1 MAKAP
6 PQKEVDEGL
15 PEYFATFADMMTLLM
30 TFFVLL
36 FSMSTLD
43 PVKIA
48 DMAAAMQENMTEG
61 AREKV
66 VARKSHS
73 DIHRELS
80 AVITKLQ
87 MEENTE
93 VTHSPKGTTITI
105 DSRFAFEIGSAALK
119 PEFYL
124 FLDNVIPI
132 MRDPG
137 QQYPIAVE
145 GHTDN
150 LPIAGAMTEIW
161 PTNWELSAARAASV
175 VRYCIEKGVPG
186 GRLRAVGFADRIPYD
201 TKWEDI
207 RGGRVSEEMIRERN
221 STAELRAKNRRVEI
235 TFLSVG

>member
-1 MAKAP
+1 MAKTP
-6 PQKEVDEGL
+6 PQKEAEEGL

-61 AREKV
+61 ARAQAIE
-66 VARKSHS
+66 RKSHS
-73 DIHRELS
+73 DIRNELS

-87 MEENTE
+87 MEETTE

-105 DSRFAFEIGSAALK
+105 DSRFAFEIGSADLK
-119 PEFYL
+119 PEFFL
-124 FLDNVIPI
+124 FLDNIIPI

-150 LPIAGAMTEIW
+150 VPMAGAMTEIY
-161 PTNWELSAARAASV
+161 PTNWELSAGRAAGV
-175 VRYCIEKGVPG
+175 VRYCIERGVPG
-186 GRLRAVGFADRIPYD
+186 GRMRAVGFADRIPYE

-207 RGGRVSEEMIRERN
+207 RGGRVTEETIRERN